1 MQQATKPL
9 ESLVSTC
16 DCLMAPIKLSKLL
29 EYSYKMI
36 NLIKNAVVQD
46 AADESLLEGAAHVY
60 GLEQDC
66 MGLLVLEN

>member
-9 ESLVSTC
+9 ESLISKC
-16 DCLMAPIKLSKLL
+16 DSLMAPIKLSKLL
-29 EYSYKMI
+29 EHSNKMI
-36 NLIKNAVVQD
+36 NLIKDAVVED

-66 MGLLVLEN
+66 MGLFVHEN